1 VSSGVE
7 HPSAV
12 RVGPVFPAGVTV
24 FAKGKTASTN
34 ADARALAAGGAPHL
48 SLVWAEEQEGG
59 RGRAGRVWRSPP
71 GNVYWSL
78 LLRPQ
83 SGWPDIGQ
91 LAHVTALAVH
101 AAVRP
106 HVPAPVPVTLKWPN
120 DTLIG
125 GQKVSGVL
133 IEAGGVRAGADGPL
147 AADWV
152 VVGVGI
158 NVAHHPAGDVLYPT
172 TSLAAAGSAADRD
185 HVLTDLTVSF
195 VALLDR
201 WTAEGFA
208 ELRREYLARAHG
220 LGERATVRLSAD
232 PSDAVSGVHEG
243 LDESG
248 RLLLRL
254 DDGTTRA
261 ISAGD
266 VFFHAPRAER
276 IDRSP

>member
-1 VSSGVE
+1 
-7 HPSAV
+7 
-12 RVGPVFPAGVTV
+12 VGPVFPAGVTV

-34 ADARALAAGGAPHL
+34 EDARALAAGGAPHL

-59 RGRAGRVWRSPP
+59 RGRAGRAWRSPA

-78 LLRPQ
+78 LLRPGP
-83 SGWPDIGQ
+83 GWPDIAQ

-106 HVPAPVPVTLKWPN
+106 HVPAALAVTLKWPN
-120 DTLIG
+120 DTLIDG
-125 GQKVSGVL
+125 RKVAGVL
-133 IEAGGVRAGADGPL
+133 IEAGGVTAGDRGRLGAD
-147 AADWV
+147 WI
-152 VVGVGI
+152 VVGVGV
-158 NVAHHPAGDVLYPT
+158 NVAHHPTDDVLYPT

-185 HVLTDLTVSF
+185 HVLTDLTAAF

-201 WTAEGFA
+201 WAAEGFA
-208 ELRREYLARAHG
+208 ELRQEYLARAHG

-232 PSDAVSGVHEG
+232 PRDAVSGVHEG

-254 DDGTTRA
+254 GDGAIRA
-261 ISAGD
+261 ISSGD
-266 VFFHAPRAER
+266 VFFHAPPAES